1 MGDADVVE
9 ISELQLAALKKAAAA
24 AKKKKAAPKKKAK
37 QAKKTQAAKK
47 EVIVIDEDYD
57 SENDD
62 DLMIIDEKDFLK
74 KNVKE
79 EVNDHPTVK
88 KLKAFKRFD
97 VASDHSDHHYSKEK
111 DCIQPPSKA
120 WTKKIQ
126 EEWRILEKDLPDTI
140 YVRVYETRMDL
151 LRAVI
156 LGADGT
162 PYHDGAFFFDVFF
175 PADYPNSPPR
185 VYYHSGGL
193 RLNPNLYANGYVC
206 LSLLNTWEGNLN
218 QRWRPGYSTMLQVL
232 VSIQGLVLN
241 AKPYFNEPGY
251 EKSMGTASGEKT
263 SYEYSEKIF
272 LLSLKTMLYTVRRPP
287 KNFED
292 LVVGHFFKHASYIMA
307 ACKAYG
313 GGVRVGTLVE
323 NEAAKNVKG
332 SKKCSASFLT
342 KLPEHIDPLV
352 KEFMKIGVEGCKN
365 CSCIKKDE
373 GDEEKGSSS
382 KTTKRKRKSKS

>member
-9 ISELQLAALKKAAAA
+9 ISELPLAALKKAAAA

-37 QAKKTQAAKK
+37 QAKKTQVSSAAKK
-47 EVIVIDEDYD
+47 EVIVIDEDED

-88 KLKAFKRFD
+88 KLNAFKRFD

-111 DCIQPPSKA
+111 DCLQPPSKA

-175 PADYPNSPPR
+175 PADYPNSPP
-185 VYYHSGGL
+185 VYAL
-193 RLNPNLYANGYVC
+193 MVWAR
-206 LSLLNTWEGNLN
+206 
-218 QRWRPGYSTMLQVL
+218 
-232 VSIQGLVLN
+232 
-241 AKPYFNEPGY
+241 
-251 EKSMGTASGEKT
+251 
-263 SYEYSEKIF
+263 
-272 LLSLKTMLYTVRRPP
+272 
-287 KNFED
+287 
-292 LVVGHFFKHASYIMA
+292 
-307 ACKAYG
+307 
-313 GGVRVGTLVE
+313 
-323 NEAAKNVKG
+323 
-332 SKKCSASFLT
+332 
-342 KLPEHIDPLV
+342 
-352 KEFMKIGVEGCKN
+352 
-365 CSCIKKDE
+365 
-373 GDEEKGSSS
+373 
-382 KTTKRKRKSKS
+382 